1 MLLHPRSTRCSMAM
15 LCKCS
20 ETGLPLPFTS
30 KQVYQ
35 LSIVPFSSLSMRT
48 RTEAHWLALPVPLWY
63 VHSVCTTV
71 QVCGVSSVHTVHTL
85 LAKAAAGPKSALAY
99 QTLRQPHLRFWLS
112 KVWLSTAPLCASRGA
127 AAPPLTENN
136 KPPLLARS
144 GL

>member
-1 MLLHPRSTRCSMAM
+1 MAM

-35 LSIVPFSSLSMRT
+35 LSIVPFSSTLSMPRT
-48 RTEAHWLALPVPLWY
+48 RKVRGGAHWLWLCLCPSARLWY
-63 VHSVCTTV
+63 VHSICTTV

-112 KVWLSTAPLCASRGA
+112 KVWLSTAPLSFVRLTRGGRA
-127 AAPPLTENN
+127 AAYR
-136 KPPLLARS
+136 K
-144 GL
+144 